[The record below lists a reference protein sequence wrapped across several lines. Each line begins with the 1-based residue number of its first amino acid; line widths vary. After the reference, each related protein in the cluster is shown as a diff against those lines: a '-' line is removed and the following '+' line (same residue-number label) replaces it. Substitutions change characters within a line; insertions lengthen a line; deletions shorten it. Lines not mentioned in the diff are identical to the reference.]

1 MPPIIFI
8 YACARFAGFTLF
20 DYHIRA
26 VKRAIAIFVLVLI
39 SCAQYRAEQLPIRTY
54 TTADGLARDRV
65 YKIVP
70 DPRGFLW
77 FCTYDGL
84 SRFDGYEFVNYSVA
98 QGLPDRLVFDL
109 LITRSGDY
117 WLATSAGLARFNPLA
132 STSESKFKTY
142 LPARPD
148 ARGATELYEDSS
160 GTIWVGTNNGL
171 HKLRQTH
178 DDWQVEYVSL
188 GEDSREQLHISSVV
202 EASPGVLWIGA
213 EQGLFR
219 RFSDGKAERFS
230 TKNGLPHDD
239 IRDIARDPDGT
250 IWIATGFGLGRLVS
264 NVRAGQSIVE
274 RLYTKKDGMQSEG
287 INSLF
292 RTSTGWLWMATTLG
306 ISEFSSN
313 PLPGGGHFINYSR
326 EHGLSD
332 LGIRTIAEDQDG
344 NLWLGSESGGAMKI
358 TRRGFTS
365 YSEPDGLEHA
375 RIAALGEDRT
385 GELFVIT
392 GSLKGPAFHIHR
404 FDGRRFE
411 NIRVNLPPG
420 IVPTWGWN
428 QLFVHDRAQHWWV
441 PTTSGLYQFP
451 ALRSLAEFSSARPL
465 KLYTSQNGL
474 SGNEPFR
481 LYEDSR
487 GDIWISIITNP
498 SSAYLNRY
506 EAATG
511 KFYSYPQEIA
521 LLTDSAP
528 TAFQE
533 DRNGNVWIG
542 FYWGGLSRYRDGKFE
557 SFTTADGVPAGMIRA
572 MHLDRK
578 GRLWIASTEGGL
590 ARIDDPNQEQPT
602 FVRYTMKEG
611 LSSVQ
616 ITCITEDQWGR
627 IYIGTGIGVDRLD
640 PETGRVKS
648 FTMADG
654 LPNGFVNVAYR
665 DRNNV
670 LWFGTLQGLSKLVPT
685 SDGPSEAP
693 PIQIQQLRVAG
704 SDLPISDLGVTQL
717 DDLEFEA
724 NKNQLE
730 IKFVS
735 LGFRPGD
742 VRRYQF
748 MLEGA
753 DRDWSAPTNQ
763 RVVNYANLKPGS
775 YRFRVRA
782 INADGLMSVEPA
794 SIGFTIVPPVWQRWW
809 FIALIVLLL
818 TAVTHLIYRYHTRR
832 LIELERVRTRIATDL
847 HDDIGAT
854 LSKIAILSDVA
865 GQELSITRDSPAAA
879 PLAQIADA
887 SRECVDAMSDIV
899 WAVNPQRDHLSD
911 LTHRMR
917 RFAEDLLDA
926 KDIDFTIR
934 SSIEDSDVPL
944 GADLRR
950 EVYLIFKECINNLVK
965 HSDCTEA
972 AVAFSISGPWLVVS
986 ITDDGK
992 GFEAVSNGNS
1002 AGMGGHG
1009 LASMQRRARALGGRL
1024 KIESGHRRGTS
1035 VTLKVPVRQRSGW
1048 RRWLP
1053 AYPNGR

>member
-1 MPPIIFI
+1 M
-8 YACARFAGFTLF
+8 
-20 DYHIRA
+20 
-26 VKRAIAIFVLVLI
+26 KRAIAIFVLVLI
-39 SCAQYRAEQLPIRTY
+39 SCAQPRAEQLPIRTY
-54 TTADGLARDRV
+54 TTADGLARDGV

-98 QGLPDRLVFDL
+98 HGMPHRQVLDL

-117 WLATSAGLARFNPLA
+117 WIATWAGVARFNPLA
-132 STSESKFKTY
+132 STSESKFKSY
-142 LPARPD
+142 LPVGRPD
-148 ARGATELYEDSS
+148 AEVITDLYEDAS
-160 GTIWVGTNNGL
+160 GTIWVGTGNGL
-171 HKLRQTH
+171 HRLRQAGN
-178 DDWQVEYVSL
+178 DWQLEYVSL
-188 GEDSREQLHISSVV
+188 GENAAEQLDVSTTAEGPS
-202 EASPGVLWIGA
+202 GVLWIGT

-219 RFSDGKAERFS
+219 RFSDGKVERFS
-230 TKNGLPHDD
+230 TRDGLPHEHV
-239 IRDIARDPDGT
+239 RDILRDPDGT
-250 IWIATGFGLGRLVS
+250 MWLATGLGLCRLVS
-264 NVRAGQSIVE
+264 NVRLGHPIVE
-274 RLYTKKDGMQSEG
+274 RVYTKKDGMLSEG
-287 INSLF
+287 INALF
-292 RTSTGWLWMATTLG
+292 RTSGGLLWLATTLG
-306 ISEFSSN
+306 ISEFSPP

-332 LGIRTIAEDQDG
+332 AGIRTITEDHDG

-358 TRRGFTS
+358 TRSGFTS
-365 YSEPDGLEHA
+365 YSEADGLEVG
-375 RIAALGEDRT
+375 RIAAVGEDRN

-392 GSLKGPAFHIHR
+392 NSLNVPSFHIHR

-411 NIRVNLPPG
+411 NIRVNLPTG
-420 IVPTWGWN
+420 VIPTWGWN
-428 QLFVHDRAQHWWV
+428 QLFVHDSLQQWWV
-441 PTTSGLYQFP
+441 PTTSGLFQFP
-451 ALRSLAEFSSARPL
+451 ALRSIGELSRARPL
-465 KLYTSQNGL
+465 KVHTMQSGL

-487 GDIWISIITNP
+487 GDIWISIITTP
-498 SSAYLNRY
+498 SNSYLNRF
-506 EAATG
+506 ERATG
-511 KFYSYPQEIA
+511 NFYSYTQDIA
-521 LLTDSAP
+521 LRADSAP

-542 FYWGGLSRYRDGKFE
+542 FYWGGLSRYRNGNFE
-557 SFTTADGVPAGMIRA
+557 PFTKADGVPAGMIRA
-572 MHLDRK
+572 LYLDRE

-590 ARIDDPNQEQPT
+590 ARIDDPAQERPT
-602 FVRYTMKEG
+602 FVHYTVKEG
-611 LSSVQ
+611 LSSDQ

-640 PETGRVKS
+640 PQTGRVKR

-665 DRNNV
+665 DRNNA
-670 LWFGTLQGLSKLVPT
+670 LWFGTLQGLSKLAPAL
-685 SDGPSEAP
+685 DGPSVAP
-693 PIQIQQLRVAG
+693 PILIQQLRVAG
-704 SDLPISDLGVTQL
+704 SDLPVSELGVTQL
-717 DDLEFEA
+717 GDLEFAA

-742 VRRYQF
+742 VHRYQF

-753 DRDWSAPTNQ
+753 DRDWSAATNQ
-763 RVVNYANLKPGS
+763 RIVNYANLKPGS

-782 INADGLMSVEPA
+782 VNADGLMSTEPA
-794 SIGFTIVPPVWQRWW
+794 SIAFTIVPPVWQRWW
-809 FIALIVLLL
+809 FITLMVVLL
-818 TAVTHLIYRYHTRR
+818 AAITHLIYRYHTRR

-847 HDDIGAT
+847 HDDIGAS

-865 GQELSITRDSPAAA
+865 GQELSTMRDAPVAA
-879 PLAQIADA
+879 PLSQIADT
-887 SRECVDAMSDIV
+887 SRDCVDAMSDIV

-934 SSIEDSDVPL
+934 SSIEDKDVPL

-986 ITDDGK
+986 ISDNGK
-992 GFEAVSNGNS
+992 GFEPASNGNS

-1009 LASMQRRARALGGRL
+1009 LVSMQRRAHALGGSL
-1024 KIESGHRRGTS
+1024 KIDSALGRGTN
-1035 VTLKVPVRQRSGW
+1035 VTLKVPIGQSSGW

-1053 AYPNGR
+1053 TYPNGR